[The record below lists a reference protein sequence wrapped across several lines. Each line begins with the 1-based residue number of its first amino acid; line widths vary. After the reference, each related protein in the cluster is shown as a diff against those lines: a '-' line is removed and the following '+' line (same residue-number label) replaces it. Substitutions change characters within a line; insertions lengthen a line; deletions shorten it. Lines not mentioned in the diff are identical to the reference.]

1 MTISDNPAKKT
12 GANNTPAVG
21 LTGGIGSGKSTVGNL
36 FSALGV
42 PVIDTD
48 AIARELVKP
57 GQPGLKRIVA
67 CFGKQVLH
75 ANGSLDRTRL
85 RKIVFEN
92 PNDRS
97 NLEQILHPLIRDE
110 LRRQRRYI
118 EAPYCILEIPLLL
131 ECDWRDEVNRILV
144 VDLPESLQIER
155 TLARGGID
163 RRRVEQIVAT
173 QVERSE
179 RLAAADDVVTNEGDR
194 ALLEKKVEQLH
205 RMYLKAYQKP
215 G

>member
-1 MTISDNPAKKT
+1 M
-12 GANNTPAVG
+12 
-21 LTGGIGSGKSTVGNL
+21 
-36 FSALGV
+36 
-42 PVIDTD
+42 
-48 AIARELVKP
+48 
-57 GQPGLKRIVA
+57 
-67 CFGKQVLH
+67 
-75 ANGSLDRTRL
+75 
-85 RKIVFEN
+85 FEN